1 MNEQHRTQLESMG
14 RAVEKIADNAK
25 DMELVAMLGL
35 LTLEVAKL
43 RWTLEELAEVNG
55 KKVDDI

>member
-14 RAVEKIADNAK
+14 RAVEKIASKAK

-43 RWTLEELAEVNG
+43 RWTFAELAEIDG
-55 KKVDDI
+55 KRVEDI